1 VVQNNLASTPELR
14 FSLRHDVGRREA
26 PAEELPEVLEL
37 RGVVERAVCRIMGK
51 KKQNYELI
59 KEMLPRARAGRRR
72 REEGALKKMR
82 TLLQTS
88 LRWKTATSI

>member
-51 KKQNYELI
+51 KKAEL
-59 KEMLPRARAGRRR
+59 
-72 REEGALKKMR
+72 
-82 TLLQTS
+82 
-88 LRWKTATSI
+88 